1 MVIDMIR
8 QTPREHEIY
17 RDLQGTL
24 YQVMTVAVHAGSSER
39 MVVYRNLYEPSE
51 IFTMLLSQFMNE
63 MYDCKNPDNK
73 QEPASE
79 GKKEQEELTVALT
92 AEEEPACA
100 EEEEAEAESADA
112 EINPLLLKFLDA
124 RTYKDKLD
132 RLTGMRDKTDDEMLN
147 AIAMSL
153 DLELLSET
161 PEEKFEEVKNC
172 LMMMVKY
179 ECSRLR

>member
-1 MVIDMIR
+1 MV
-8 QTPREHEIY
+8 
-17 RDLQGTL
+17 
-24 YQVMTVAVHAGSSER
+24 
-39 MVVYRNLYEPSE
+39 
-51 IFTMLLSQFMNE
+51 
-63 MYDCKNPDNK
+63 
-73 QEPASE
+73 
-79 GKKEQEELTVALT
+79 
-92 AEEEPACA
+92 
-100 EEEEAEAESADA
+100 
-112 EINPLLLKFLDA
+112 NPLLLKFLDA

>member
-51 IFTMLLSQFMNE
+51 IFTMLLSQFMNL
-63 MYDCKNPDNK
+63 DNK
-73 QEPASE
+73 QEPVSE
-79 GKKEQEELTVALT
+79 RKKEQEELTVALT